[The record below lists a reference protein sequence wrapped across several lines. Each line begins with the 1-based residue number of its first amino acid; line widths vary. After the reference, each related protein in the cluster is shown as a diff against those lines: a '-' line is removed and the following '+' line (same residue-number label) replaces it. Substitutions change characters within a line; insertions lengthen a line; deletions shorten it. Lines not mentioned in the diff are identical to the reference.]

1 MALYSAENW
10 TLPKVDQKYL
20 ENSEMRY
27 WRMMEK
33 ISGTDRVRNEEVLH
47 SQGKEFPS
55 TIKKSLTG

>member
-1 MALYSAENW
+1 MYSAENW

-33 ISGTDRVRNEEVLH
+33 ISGTDCVRNEEVL
-47 SQGKEFPS
+47 GRVKEQRNILH
-55 TIKKSLTG
+55 TIKMKEG